1 MSSQPVA
8 LAKKA
13 QVARRRTDIVGEV
26 IGAFESDTA
35 AVFLRTAPRRES
47 STLLLLVAIL
57 ASTVVFACVARVDRV
72 VTSVSGIVMTSEGT
86 LYVSPL
92 NASVVHGVNVKA
104 GQVVK
109 KGQVLATLDP
119 TFTQADLLQMKEHMA
134 SDEAVVNREQAEID
148 KRPYVFSASDKYQ
161 AVQGELYLKRQ
172 AQYHSGIASFDSQ
185 ISSVQAQMSQA
196 QSDVEKYRTRLKLA
210 TEAENVYSPLLEK
223 GYVSKLQQMQ
233 ATDTKTEMSRL
244 LADAQNQ
251 IAQYRESAASLRAQ
265 REAFIHKWYADLAT
279 QLTADR
285 NDLEVTRD
293 SLTKNQ
299 RLQDLTSLVSPADAI
314 VLKIGKLSAGSV
326 APGNGTDSTT
336 PGTDPLFTLARLDAP
351 VEAEIHIAASDVG
364 FIAVGNPVQ
373 LKLDTYSYVLYGMA
387 HGVVISISEGSFS
400 VDANNTPVP
409 PYFKVRVKVTKLEF
423 HDVPAGM
430 RLVPGMTL
438 VGDVLVGRRTL
449 ISYLTES
456 LLRQG
461 EEAMREPQ

>member
-1 MSSQPVA
+1 MNQPLAVA
-8 LAKKA
+8 RKA
-13 QVARRRTDIVGEV
+13 LVERRRTDIVGEV

-47 STLLLLVAIL
+47 STILIL
-57 ASTVVFACVARVDRV
+57 AAMLVGAVVFAFVAQVDRV
-72 VTSVSGIVMTSEGT
+72 VSSVAGIIMTSEGT

-92 NASVVHGVNVKA
+92 NPSVVRSVNVKA
-104 GQVVK
+104 GQIVK
-109 KGQVLATLDP
+109 KGQPLATLDP
-119 TFTQADLLQMKEHMA
+119 TFTQADLTQMQEHMA
-134 SDEAVVNREQAEID
+134 SDQAVVDREQAEME
-148 KRPYVFSASDKYQ
+148 KRPYHYSTTEKYQ
-161 AVQGELYLKRQ
+161 AIQGQLYLKRQ
-172 AQYHSGIASFDSQ
+172 AEYHSGVASFDSQ
-185 ISSVQAQMSQA
+185 ISSVEAQMTQA
-196 QSDVEKYRTRLKLA
+196 QSDADKYRTRLKLA

-223 GYVSKLQQMQ
+223 GYVSKLQLMQ
-233 ATDTKTEMSRL
+233 STDTKTEMSRL

-251 IAQYRESAASLRAQ
+251 IDQYRESAGSLRAQ

-285 NDLEVTRD
+285 NDLELTRD
-293 SLTKNQ
+293 SLVKDQ
-299 RLQDLTSLVSPADAI
+299 RLQQLTSLDSPADAI
-314 VLKIGKLSAGSV
+314 VLKIGKLSPGSV

-351 VEAEIHIAASDVG
+351 VEAEIDVAASDVG
-364 FIAVGNPVQ
+364 FISVGNPVQ
-373 LKLDTYSYVLYGMA
+373 LKLDTYSYVLYGIA
-387 HGVVISISEGSFS
+387 RGVVTSISEGSFS

-409 PYFKVRVKVTKLEF
+409 AYFKVRVKVTKLEF
-423 HDVPAGM
+423 HDVPAAM

-449 ISYLTES
+449 MSYLTES